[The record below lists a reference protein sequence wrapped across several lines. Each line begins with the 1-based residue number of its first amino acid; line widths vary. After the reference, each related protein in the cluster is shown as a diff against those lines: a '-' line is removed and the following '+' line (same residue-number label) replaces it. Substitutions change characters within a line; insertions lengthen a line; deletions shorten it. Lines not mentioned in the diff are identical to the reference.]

1 MPAPSDVAK
10 VLTIAERQRVSPRP
24 TRLLHRKHLKA
35 AIRIRRTSSSWT
47 PATRSRFDR
56 RRASEPVSRRG
67 YQSERPGRST
77 IDWTARSLRGARP
90 PATIVMTPAV
100 PAAAERLHDRRN
112 GDRFISAWR
121 CAYPFR
127 PLRRALSHLRLDD
140 LLGLALAGACERV
153 GVDRDQIEDIIA
165 GCVNPAHEGMGDL
178 ARWAALAAG
187 LPDRAAGAT
196 INRFCGSSLSA
207 TAMLAH
213 AIKAGDLG
221 VGIACGAESMSRS
234 GFAYMKGEA
243 PFSPRGPQ
251 LLLDT
256 MWSGAG
262 GPPNPVLLGRNA
274 YIGMIET
281 AQNVAD
287 RYHLSRE
294 EIDAFALRSQQHAR
308 VARDSGRLAKEIM
321 PVTIPATRKTLQR
334 SVSHDEFIRDD
345 TTLELLGAL
354 PVQPGTTQ
362 MTAGNSTPLSDGA
375 AALIL
380 ASAARADDL
389 GVIPLARVVSSAVY
403 GNDPHLMGIAPGL
416 GATAGAATRGLD
428 PRTDRRMGNPRGLQ
442 RASPGCTTRAAQPTR
457 RIPSSR

>member
-1 MPAPSDVAK
+1 VTEAY
-10 VLTIAERQRVSPRP
+10 
-24 TRLLHRKHLKA
+24 LLGGV
-35 AIRIRRTSSSWT
+35 RT
-47 PATRSRFDR
+47 PF
-56 RRASEPVSRRG
+56 
-67 YQSERPGRST
+67 
-77 IDWTARSLRGARP
+77 ARYGGS
-90 PATIVMTPAV
+90 
-100 PAAAERLHDRRN
+100 
-112 GDRFISAWR
+112 
-121 CAYPFR
+121 
-127 PLRRALSHLRLDD
+127 LSHLRLDD
-140 LLGLALAGACERV
+140 LLGLALTGACERV

-187 LPDRAAGAT
+187 FPDRAAGAT

-207 TAMLAH
+207 TAMIAH

-287 RYHLSRE
+287 RYQLSRE

-308 VARDSGRLAKEIM
+308 AARDSGRLAKEIM
-321 PVTIPATRKTLQR
+321 PVTIPATRKTPR
-334 SVSHDEFIRDD
+334 CTVSHDEFIRDD
-345 TTLELLGAL
+345 TTLELLAAL
-354 PVQPGTTQ
+354 PAQPGTTQ

-380 ASAARADDL
+380 ASPARADDL

-403 GNDPHLMGIAPGL
+403 GNDPLLMGIAPAWALPLALRRAGL
-416 GATAGAATRGLD
+416 TPQQIDVWEIHEAFSAQALGVLRELPNQLDGFQVPDDKLTPNGGAVAIGHPFGATGARYALTLATELRERHLRYGAIGVCIGSGQGVAMILE
-428 PRTDRRMGNPRGLQ
+428 NPQ
-442 RASPGCTTRAAQPTR
+442 AA
-457 RIPSSR
+457 